1 MRLSVLAAAVS
12 LSVGLSMAAEVQA
25 AIKRR
30 TFIPAQG
37 LGPALR
43 AFAKDHKLQIIYVSE
58 DVATLR
64 TRGIVGDVTS
74 DEALHAL
81 LQGTALDY
89 RYLDERTV
97 TVFSAEDTDATQS
110 TSALESAE
118 PLRMA
123 QVEGG
128 SQRADSQS
136 TMSLEEVIVTAT
148 KRPEAVRRISGSVS
162 ALTGSALEK
171 VGAQSMADYISR
183 TPGVIFNGSEPGNS
197 TVTIRGISTTTRID
211 QGQGTTGYFL
221 DDVPLTDPFFSI
233 AVPDIDTFDVNNV
246 SVLRGPQGTLFGSAS
261 LGGAINY
268 QTAKPDASGWDARV
282 QGSYAGVTDGGN
294 SESGKVMINAPLVSD
309 KLAVRGVYVYRDDAG
324 FIDNVGMG
332 RRDVDRTLV
341 RGGRMQALWTPTD
354 RTKLNYLFLHQT
366 LENQDVGFQEPLT
379 AGRLK
384 KATVVPER
392 SEYQTTIHNLRFDQ
406 EFNFG
411 TLTVSAAHHEKRSDS
426 VDDATVDLESLLPG
440 VTPLTISAPSTSRG
454 KTFEVR
460 LASPAGR
467 SFEYLVGAM
476 RDDTRMTI
484 RNLAGG
490 PGSAAVIEE
499 LFGPLLGAGIGE
511 ISAPGDVFLSARIPV
526 RGEENALFGEATYH
540 FNDAWKA
547 TLGGRA
553 FDTKVENA
561 TLSSGFF
568 TLLTT
573 GELEGAQSGTQTES
587 GFTPKASVTWTPSGD
602 FMAYG
607 LVSKGFRYGG
617 PNIIVSEPGFT
628 VPAQF
633 DSDSLFNYELG
644 VRSDL
649 FGQRLRV
656 DGTVFFIDWQDIQL
670 RQRTPLQLNYAS
682 NAGKAESY
690 GFEGAATV
698 LLAPNLVFST
708 NLTYLHAELVEDFN
722 PGGGQDIVPA
732 SSTLPGAAEWQVS
745 STLSY
750 ELPHLPLAPSF
761 VLSHRYISEAP
772 GMFGSGTEQGDFS
785 VVDARIAVRFNQ
797 LSITAFVN
805 NVADSR
811 GVTTALDPP
820 LQQYLIRPRTVGV
833 TLDYRL

>member
-12 LSVGLSMAAEVQA
+12 LSVGLSMAADVQA
-25 AIKRR
+25 AIKKR

-58 DVATLR
+58 EVATLR
-64 TRGIVGDVTS
+64 TRGVIGDVTS
-74 DEALHAL
+74 DEALRTL
-81 LQGTALDY
+81 LEGTDLNY

-97 TVFSAEDTDATQS
+97 TVFAAEDAETTGVIDS
-110 TSALESAE
+110 SESLRLAQAE
-118 PLRMA
+118 NVSPS
-123 QVEGG
+123 G
-128 SQRADSQS
+128 DSPS
-136 TMSLEEVIVTAT
+136 SLSLEEVIVTAT

-162 ALTGSALEK
+162 AMTGGELEK
-171 VGAQSMADYISR
+171 LGAQSMADYISR
-183 TPGVIFNGSEPGNS
+183 TPGVVFNGNAPGNS

-233 AVPDIDTFDVNNV
+233 AIPDIDAFDVNNV

-268 QTAKPDASGWDARV
+268 QTAKPDASRWDGRV
-282 QGSYAGVTDGGN
+282 QGSYAGVTDGGD
-294 SESGKVMINAPLVSD
+294 SQSGKVMINAPIVSD

-324 FIDNVGMG
+324 FIDNIGTG
-332 RRDVDRTLV
+332 RRDVDGVLV
-341 RGGRMQALWTPTD
+341 RGGRVQALWTPTD
-354 RTKLNYLFLHQT
+354 RTKVNYLFLKQT
-366 LENQDVGFQEPLT
+366 LENEDVGYQEPLT
-379 AGRLK
+379 SGRLK
-384 KATVVPER
+384 KNTVVAEWG
-392 SEYQTTIHNLRFDQ
+392 EYETTIHNLRVDQ
-406 EFNFG
+406 EFGFG
-411 TLTVSAAHHEKRSDS
+411 TLTLSAAHHAKKSDS
-426 VDDATVDLESLLPG
+426 VDDATGDLQSLFPG
-440 VTPLTISAPSTSRG
+440 VTPITITAPSTSRG
-454 KTFEVR
+454 KTFEIR

-467 SFEYLVGAM
+467 SFEYLVGVM
-476 RDDTRMTI
+476 RDDTRMDI

-490 PGSAAVIEE
+490 PGTAAVIEA
-499 LFGPLLGAGIGE
+499 LYGPLLGAGIGE
-511 ISAPGDVFLSARIPV
+511 ISAPGDLFLNARIPV

-540 FNDAWKA
+540 FNDAWKM

-553 FDTKVENA
+553 FDTQVENA
-561 TLSSGFF
+561 TLSSGFY

-573 GELEGAQSGTQTES
+573 GELESADFGVQKES
-587 GFTPKASVTWTPSGD
+587 GFTPKASITWTPNDD

-628 VPAQF
+628 VPRQF
-633 DSDSLFNYELG
+633 DSDSLFNYEVG

-649 FGQRLRV
+649 FGQRLRL
-656 DGTVFFIDWQDIQL
+656 DGTVFYIDWQDIQL
-670 RQRTPLQLNYAS
+670 RQQTPLQLNYAS

-690 GFEGAATV
+690 GFEGTATMM
-698 LLAPNLVFST
+698 LAPELVFST
-708 NLTYLHAELVEDFN
+708 NLTYLNAELVEDFN

-732 SSTLPGAAEWQVS
+732 GSTLPGASEWQVA

-750 ELPHLPLAPSF
+750 ELPQLPLAPSF

-772 GMFGSGTEQGDFS
+772 GIFGAGAEQGGFS
-785 VVDARIAVRFNQ
+785 MVDVRLALRFNQ
-797 LSITAFVN
+797 FSVTAFVN
-805 NVADSR
+805 NVTDRR
-811 GVTTALDPP
+811 GVTTASDAP

>member
-12 LSVGLSMAAEVQA
+12 LSIGMSMAADVQA
-25 AIKRR
+25 AIKKR

-58 DVATLR
+58 EVAKLH
-64 TRGIVGDVTS
+64 TRGVVGDVTS
-74 DEALHAL
+74 DEALRSL
-81 LQGTALDY
+81 LEGTNLEY
-89 RYLDERTV
+89 RYLDDRTV
-97 TVFSAEDTDATQS
+97 TVFSADDAQSQS
-110 TSALESAE
+110 TSAIEPQNVAPTGNSPSA
-118 PLRMA
+118 
-123 QVEGG
+123 
-128 SQRADSQS
+128 
-136 TMSLEEVIVTAT
+136 MSLEEVIVTAT

-162 ALTGSALEK
+162 ALTGGELEK
-171 VGAQSMADYISR
+171 LGAQSMADYISR
-183 TPGVIFNGSEPGNS
+183 TPGVIFNGNAPGNS

-233 AVPDIDTFDVNNV
+233 AIPDIDAFDVNNV

-268 QTAKPDASGWDARV
+268 QTAKPDASRWDARM
-282 QGSYAGVTDGGN
+282 QGTYAGVAEGGN
-294 SESGKVMINAPLVSD
+294 SQSGKVMINAPIVSD

-324 FIDNVGMG
+324 FIDNVGTG
-332 RRDVDRTLV
+332 RTDADRVLI
-341 RGGRMQALWTPTD
+341 RGGRLQALWTPTD
-354 RTKLNYLFLHQT
+354 RTKVNYLFLKQT
-366 LENQDVGFQEPLT
+366 LENEDVGYEEPLT
-379 AGRLK
+379 TGRLK
-384 KATVVPER
+384 KNTVVAER
-392 SEYQTTIHNLRFDQ
+392 GEYETTIHNLRIDQ

-426 VDDATVDLESLLPG
+426 VDDATSDLESLLPG
-440 VTPLTISAPSTSRG
+440 VTPITITAPSTSRG

-460 LASPAGR
+460 LASPTGK
-467 SFEYLVGAM
+467 SFEYLVGVM
-476 RDDTRMTI
+476 RDDTKMDI

-490 PGSAAVIEE
+490 PGTAAVIEA
-499 LFGPLLGAGIGE
+499 LYGPFFGEGIGE
-511 ISAPGDVFLSARIPV
+511 ISAPGDLFLNARIPV

-540 FNDAWKA
+540 FNDAWKM

-561 TLSSGFF
+561 TLSSGFY

-573 GELEGAQSGTQTES
+573 GELESEQTGTQKES
-587 GFTPKASVTWTPSGD
+587 GFTPKLSVTWTPDDD

-633 DSDSLFNYELG
+633 DSDSLFNYEVG

-649 FGQRLRV
+649 FDQRLRL
-656 DGTVFFIDWQDIQL
+656 DGTVFYIDWRDIQL
-670 RQRTPLQLNYAS
+670 RQQTPLQLNYAS

-690 GFEGAATV
+690 GFEGTATV
-698 LLAPNLVFST
+698 LIARDLVFST
-708 NLTYLHAELVEDFN
+708 NLTYLNAQLVEDFN

-732 SSTLPGAAEWQVS
+732 GSTLPGASEWQVA

-750 ELPHLPLAPSF
+750 ELSQLPLAPSF

-772 GMFGSGTEQGDFS
+772 GIFGAGAEQGDYS
-785 VVDARIAVRFNQ
+785 VVDARVAIRFNQ
-797 LSITAFVN
+797 FSITAFVN
-805 NVADSR
+805 NVTDSR
-811 GVTTALDPP
+811 GVTTASDAP
-820 LQQYLIRPRTVGV
+820 LQQYLIRPRTLGV